1 MIKIKSYGSGSK
13 GNLYLVSNANT
24 NIILECGLDFNEIKK
39 MLNRNNLQFNNI
51 NACFTSH
58 VHQDHSQSISYLQ
71 DYNIPCY
78 ATNDTRIKYN
88 LDYNNFIPLN
98 DNKLYKIND
107 IQIISLKVNHGSAD
121 CYGFIFKDK
130 DNMILFITDFMEC
143 KKNLKPFKFNEI
155 FIECNYI
162 EELWNINRNN
172 EENDYEKDNKYK
184 RQINTHQSLNNL
196 IIHLK
201 NMNLSNCDKI
211 TLIHVSEDIGNRDL
225 MKNTIEEE
233 FGVECVALLH
243 DGTEY

>member
-1 MIKIKSYGSGSK
+1 M
-13 GNLYLVSNANT
+13 N
-24 NIILECGLDFNEIKK
+24 
-39 MLNRNNLQFNNI
+39 
-51 NACFTSH
+51 
-58 VHQDHSQSISYLQ
+58 DHSQSIAYLQ

-172 EENDYEKDNKYK
+172 EENDYEQENKLK
-184 RQINTHQSLNNL
+184 RQINVHQSLGNL
-196 IIHLK
+196 IVHLE
-201 NMNLSNCDKI
+201 NMDLSKCDKI